1 MQKLVTFA
9 ASLGLAAAVF
19 APSTGAR
26 TTAAPSAAKP
36 VTVNIIQRVQYEPP
50 TWGFDQMSITIAPGT
65 TVTWK
70 SVPSNSDGHTSTSNG
85 DVWDS
90 HLITPGNTWSFT
102 FAKAGR
108 YPYHCGLHPWMVGMV
123 DVVAGASVPLT
134 ISAPAPKAHEVLRG
148 FDEGGNRGSFTR

>member
-1 MQKLVTFA
+1 MQKLVMFA

-26 TTAAPSAAKP
+26 TTAAPTAPKP

-50 TWGFDQMSITIAPGT
+50 SWGFDQMSITVPPGT

-70 SVPSNSDGHTSTSNG
+70 SVTSNSDGHTSTSNG

-90 HLITPGNTWSFT
+90 HLIKPGNTWSFT
-102 FAKAGR
+102 FSKTGR
-108 YPYHCGLHPWMVGMV
+108 YPYHCGLHPWMVGV
-123 DVVAGASVPLT
+123 VNVVAGASAPPMT
-134 ISAPAPKAHEVLRG
+134 PAPKP
-148 FDEGGNRGSFTR
+148 N